1 MVSAFL
7 WAVVLVSL
15 IELVAAF
22 ALVGSLRPFRR
33 PGRNYSSVSQLQ
45 FSDRSQEVANEMGG
59 NYAIELMVHSFP
71 PFPVRHSGSEVGPRY
86 YHLILIALMNEYH
99 ARLQLNLFLFSV
111 LLSDLVMTLVV
122 MPLHAIHAG
131 AAVGVAGSLSCSS
144 WMYAHLMAIA
154 ARLVDDSQT

>member
-1 MVSAFL
+1 
-7 WAVVLVSL
+7 
-15 IELVAAF
+15 
-22 ALVGSLRPFRR
+22 
-33 PGRNYSSVSQLQ
+33 
-45 FSDRSQEVANEMGG
+45 
-59 NYAIELMVHSFP
+59 
-71 PFPVRHSGSEVGPRY
+71 
-86 YHLILIALMNEYH
+86 MNEHH

-144 WMYAHLMAIA
+144 WMYAHLMAVA